1 MFSAII
7 IFAKVMKQL
16 VLCLFCMAFLHSCK
30 EKQARIA
37 NKPAWVLDE
46 KKMVDIIVDLRIADA
61 ATYIN
66 SSAPPRNKAND
77 WFFVMKKH
85 KVQDSIFRKSHD
97 YYAEHPEVAEK
108 LYEQVIDKISEMQA
122 DNADGQ

>member
-1 MFSAII
+1 
-7 IFAKVMKQL
+7 MKQAVFPIL
-16 VLCLFCMAFLHSCK
+16 SLFFLFACG
-30 EKQARIA
+30 EKQAKIA
-37 NKPAWVLDE
+37 DKPAWVISE
-46 KKMVDIIVDLRIADA
+46 GKMVDIIVDLRIADA

-66 SSAPPRNKAND
+66 AGSPPRNKATD
-77 WFFVMKKH
+77 WMFVMRKH

-122 DNADGQ
+122 ENADGQ

>member
-1 MFSAII
+1 
-7 IFAKVMKQL
+7 MKQL
-16 VLCLFCMAFLHSCK
+16 VLCLISILFLFACK
-30 EKQARIA
+30 EKQARVA
-37 NKPAWVLDE
+37 NKPAWVIDE
-46 KKMVDIIVDLRIADA
+46 KKMVDIIADLRIIDA

-66 SSAPPRNKAND
+66 SSAPPRNKVND
-77 WFFVMKKH
+77 WYFVMKKH

-122 DNADGQ
+122 DNANGQ